1 MSIYSVALFF
11 HIMGVVGLFAGL
23 GMEGII
29 YRNLKTASTPQ
40 QVFAWGIYMKSL
52 RTVFLSS
59 TLFLLVSGVFLVLET
74 WGWNAW
80 VITGLILLV
89 GLSVYG
95 SATGKKI
102 GMTIGSLKG
111 YNGSLTD
118 DVKNKISSPSIMK
131 SYKVKITIALGI
143 IFIMIIKPDWTG
155 SIIAIVSA
163 FVIGLL
169 IDLPSRQKEEV
180 KELESAQL

>member
-1 MSIYSVALFF
+1 MYSVALYL
-11 HIMGVVGLFAGL
+11 HIMGAVGMFAGL

-29 YRNLKTASTPQ
+29 YKNLKTASTPQ

-59 TLFLLVSGVFLVLET
+59 TLFLLFSGIFLVMEA

-80 VITGLILLV
+80 VITGLILLI

-111 YNGSLTD
+111 NDGSLTNE
-118 DVKNKISSPSIMK
+118 VKNKISNPSIMK
-131 SYKVKITIALGI
+131 SYKVKITLALGI
-143 IFIMIIKPDWTG
+143 IFIMTTKPDWTG
-155 SIIAIVSA
+155 SIISIVSA
-163 FVIGLL
+163 FAIGLL
-169 IDLPSRQKEEV
+169 LDLPARQKEAV
-180 KELESAQL
+180 NDLESAQL